1 MNDCKITL
9 LFFLCS
15 DLPLGHLTWPSTFIQ
30 HCILLLKILAGPS
43 AWHKSYPIA
52 QGARQSP
59 INIVPEEA
67 VYDSRLPGISLSYE
81 NCTSLTISNN
91 GHSVV
96 VEFEDMDDRSGWC
109 QSSAFCLEILFH
121 KLLLFVLTCIQFSV
135 AFYSFCNGKV
145 MFGQRGKDDWM
156 INMFYLWLWVHFFIP
171 CRQSLQPP

>member
-1 MNDCKITL
+1 MQVLFL
-9 LFFLCS
+9 LFS
-15 DLPLGHLTWPSTFIQ
+15 GYPQGNLTWLSTFIL
-30 HCILLLKILAGPS
+30 HCLLLLKILAGPS

-67 VYDSRLPGISLSYE
+67 VYDSRLPAISLSYE

-109 QSSAFCLEILFH
+109 QSFGFCLTILLRKMF
-121 KLLLFVLTCIQFSV
+121 LSVLTCI
-135 AFYSFCNGKV
+135 
-145 MFGQRGKDDWM
+145 
-156 INMFYLWLWVHFFIP
+156 
-171 CRQSLQPP
+171 